1 MVGGGLSC
9 HQSGTNVQISNN
21 KMYLSKSAFFLRII
35 QETTKSSPSSEYD
48 DCDDHSMDTILLSVN
63 GNYVQCQRGKVGVQ
77 LSVNN
82 IDGLLLTS
90 SLEQFNTYIGNDNLF
105 KRSFILIKMWIYNES
120 RRFSYLG
127 KFFFVPYRYSNNYLL
142 LLNQYCRPLRAIS
155 TRFIGGG
162 DDDDFCSFDDRNR

>member
-1 MVGGGLSC
+1 MVGGSLSC

-48 DCDDHSMDTILLSVN
+48 DDDDHSMDTILLSVN

-90 SLEQFNTYIGNDNLF
+90 SLEQFNNYIGNDNLF
-105 KRSFILIKMWIYNES
+105 KRSLILIKMWIYNES

-127 KFFFVPYRYSNNYLL
+127 KFFKISFLISNYHLFLL
-142 LLNQYCRPLRAIS
+142 IKFCRPL
-155 TRFIGGG
+155 
-162 DDDDFCSFDDRNR
+162 